1 MSFLRPLSIATLLF
15 ASVCALAADKP
26 LEAPAEQG
34 SAPLSPL
41 ASEGLERLSVTRERP
56 LFSPTRRPPP
66 PPPPVVQSA
75 APPPPPPPPPN
86 VALFG
91 VVRDGDEFRAIVRT
105 GPASGTMRVRV
116 GDDIGGWKVAQI
128 ERRRLVLV
136 LDDRTATFT
145 MFAGHSADGAP
156 RASPEDPPRSPDS
169 KSQTPPQNQSPQN
182 GPAPGP
188 RRRRGSL
195 LLQEFSMVDVDSPY
209 SLRRLRE
216 RIGLPVP
223 FRTTYPELALSSVSG
238 GACHSAI

>member
-1 MSFLRPLSIATLLF
+1 VSFLRPLSIATLLF
-15 ASVCALAADKP
+15 ASACALAADKP
-26 LEAPAEQG
+26 PEAAAEQE

-41 ASEGLERLSVTRERP
+41 ASEGIERLSVTRERP

-105 GPASGTMRVRV
+105 GPATGTIRVRV

-145 MFAGHSADGAP
+145 MFAGNSADGAL
-156 RASPEDPPRSPDS
+156 RASPEAPPRSPDS
-169 KSQTPPQNQSPQN
+169 KSPTPPQNQSPQN
-182 GPAPGP
+182 GSTPPP
-188 RRRRGSL
+188 HRRRGSL
-195 LLQEFSMVDVDSPY
+195 SLQEFSMVDVDFPC
-209 SLRRLRE
+209 SLRRLWE
-216 RIGLPVP
+216 RIGSPIP
-223 FRTTYPELALSSVSG
+223 FRTRYPELAPSSVSG
-238 GACHSAI
+238 GACHSAV